1 MSTRKPG
8 TININRLAKI
18 GRDAYSRPVGL
29 VQQMCLE
36 IICFYSKRG
45 TTNIDEVERVT
56 SSYAKIYPDSIE
68 CISMFLVQAYN
79 IARK

>member
-1 MSTRKPG
+1 MRKPG
-8 TININRLAKI
+8 TISVNKLAKI

-36 IICFYSKRG
+36 IIYSYSTRG
-45 TTNIDEVERVT
+45 TTNIDEVEQVA
-56 SSYAKIYPDSIE
+56 SSYAKIYPDSVE
-68 CISMFLVQAYN
+68 CISIFLAQAYN